1 MANNSIFARNAHR
14 ANLQRNAFDLSFTSK
29 FTASVGMLLPCFCKE
44 VNPNEHF
51 RINPTMF
58 LRTVPL
64 NSAAYVRLKQYCEF
78 YFVPTRLL
86 WRSFPQFIAGTSN
99 QYSQQVF
106 DGSKFSNVPFVNF
119 GDLLNFLGNTNNLP
133 DSCGYNFKNGAVRLL
148 DLLGY
153 GINVTNVDGLILQ
166 NKTKPFKFNVSPLRF
181 FAYQKI
187 YSDYYRNAQYESVNV
202 NAFNIDAVNPA
213 SSTLPNVGSLVT
225 PMLYLRYRDWKKDYF
240 NAVSPQ
246 FQGNDFMSAAFSP
259 VVFPSPSGSNVSSQ
273 KPEVFNYGGNYLG
286 GISTSLS
293 GSSTTG
299 LRLTVSNLRS
309 AYALDKLYRLM
320 SSAKDGSYGEQ
331 MKVRFGVD
339 APDDDWKS
347 KFIGAIDAPITIA
360 DVTTTSDTYDESS
373 NSGAIPGTLYGNGW
387 SNSQGVIDFT
397 AKEHGIIMGIFSIL
411 PECDYQSDQID
422 AFNTKLKRED
432 FFVPEFADLGKQPT
446 PIYQFKF
453 TKDTDMSKILGW
465 NLRYSEY
472 KTSLDMVHGV
482 FNSDDKFQNQSYN
495 AWVAPRNQSLSQYSN
510 GATVSFFKAL
520 PSVLN
525 QIMVQEYD
533 GTEQTDQFLVNANF
547 GVQAIRPMSIYGEPS
562 LN

>member
-51 RINPTMF
+51 RINPEMF

-99 QYSQQVF
+99 QFSAAIS
-106 DGSKFSNVPFVNF
+106 DGSKFSSVPTWDFNTMLK
-119 GDLLNFLGNTNNLP
+119 LLTTSGNDT
-133 DSCGYNFKNGAVRLL
+133 CGYPFKYGAVRLL

-153 GINVTNVDGLILQ
+153 GVNVSNVDTLIAA
-166 NKTKPFKFNVSPLRF
+166 NNTKPFNFKVSPFRML
-181 FAYQKI
+181 AYQKI
-187 YSDYYRNAQYESVNV
+187 YSDYYRNPLYESVDVENFNV
-202 NAFNIDAVNPA
+202 DNSNPSTSVA
-213 SSTLPNVGSLVT
+213 SQTAS
-225 PMLYLRYRDWKKDYF
+225 MMYLRYRDWKKDYF
-240 NAVSPQ
+240 NAVSPA
-246 FQGNDFMSAAFSP
+246 FQSSDFMSASFSP
-259 VVFPSPSGSNVSSQ
+259 VSFGVSASSGEPYTNTDISS
-273 KPEVFNYGGNYLG
+273 KLG
-286 GISTSLS
+286 GIYIKSADNF
-293 GSSTTG
+293 
-299 LRLTVSNLRS
+299 TVANLRS

-320 SSAKDGSYGEQ
+320 LSAKDGSYSEQ

-347 KFIGAIDAPITIA
+347 KFIGAIDAPVTIG

-373 NSGAIPGTLYGNGW
+373 QSGAIPGTLYGNGW
-387 SNSQGVIDFT
+387 SQSKGNIDFT

-411 PECDYQSDQID
+411 PECDYQSDQLD

-453 TKDTDMSKILGW
+453 TKDTDMSKVLGW

-495 AWVAPRNQSLSQYSN
+495 AWVAPRNQTLAQYSN

-525 QIMVQEYD
+525 QIMVQQYD
-533 GTEQTDQFLVNANF
+533 GTEQTDQFLVNAGFN
-547 GVQAIRPMSIYGEPS
+547 VQAIRPMSIYGEPS

>member
-51 RINPTMF
+51 RINPEMF

-86 WRSFPQFIAGTSN
+86 WRSFPQFISGTSN
-99 QYSQQVF
+99 QFSQAIF
-106 DGSKFSNVPFVNF
+106 DGSHFPSVPSVNF
-119 GDLLNFLGNTNNLP
+119 GDLLTFISGTSNLP
-133 DSCGYNFKNGAVRLL
+133 DSAGYNFKNGAVRLL

-153 GINVTNVDGLILQ
+153 GVNVANVDSLIAA
-166 NKTKPFKFNVSPLRF
+166 NKSKKFTFNVNPFRF

-187 YSDYYRNAQYESVNV
+187 YSDYYRNAQYESINL
-202 NAFNIDAVNPA
+202 NAWNIDNINPA
-213 SSTLPNVGSLVT
+213 SSVTPMVSQLVT

-240 NAVSPQ
+240 NAVSPS
-246 FQGNDFMSAAFSP
+246 FQGNEFMESP
-259 VVFPSPSGSNVSSQ
+259 FTPIVFPSAGQDVNGNPTSWSAKNDNFQGGLSINQPSG
-273 KPEVFNYGGNYLG
+273 
-286 GISTSLS
+286 
-293 GSSTTG
+293 GSSAG
-299 LRLTVSNLRS
+299 ITVANLRS

-320 SSAKDGSYGEQ
+320 VSAKDGSYSEQ
-331 MKVRFGVD
+331 MKVRFGVES
-339 APDDDWKS
+339 PDDDWKS
-347 KFIGAIDAPITIA
+347 KFIGAIDAPVTIG
-360 DVTTTSDTYDESS
+360 DVTTTSDTYNETDQ
-373 NSGAIPGTLYGNGW
+373 SGAIPGTLYGNGW
-387 SNSQGVIDFT
+387 SQSKGTIDFT
-397 AKEHGIIMGIFSIL
+397 SKEHGIIMGIFSIL

-453 TKDTDMSKILGW
+453 NKDTDMAKVLGW

-495 AWVAPRNQSLSQYSN
+495 AWVAPRNQTLSQYSN

-525 QIMVQEYD
+525 QIMVQQYD
-533 GTEQTDQFLVNANF
+533 GTEQTDQFLVNAGFN
-547 GVQAIRPMSIYGEPS
+547 VQAIRPMSIYGEPS

>member
-51 RINPTMF
+51 RINPEMF

-99 QYSQQVF
+99 QFSTAIS
-106 DGSKFSNVPFVNF
+106 DGSKFSSVPTWDFNT
-119 GDLLNFLGNTNNLP
+119 LLRLLSTSGNDT
-133 DSCGYNFKNGAVRLL
+133 CGYPFKYGAVRLL

-153 GINVTNVDGLILQ
+153 GVNVSNVDSLIAA
-166 NKTKPFKFNVSPLRF
+166 NNAKPFAFKVSPFRML
-181 FAYQKI
+181 AYQKI
-187 YSDYYRNAQYESVNV
+187 YSDFYRNSLYESIDVEHFNV
-202 NAFNIDAVNPA
+202 DNT
-213 SSTLPNVGSLVT
+213 SSSSSIANQTAT
-225 PMLYLRYRDWKKDYF
+225 MMYLRYRDWKKDYF
-240 NAVSPQ
+240 NAVSPS
-246 FQGNDFMSAAFSP
+246 FQGNEFMSSSFIP
-259 VVFPSPSGSNVSSQ
+259 IIFPSAGQDVNANPTSWSGVNDNFQGGLSINQPSG
-273 KPEVFNYGGNYLG
+273 
-286 GISTSLS
+286 
-293 GSSTTG
+293 GSSAG
-299 LRLTVSNLRS
+299 ITVANLRS

-320 SSAKDGSYGEQ
+320 VSAKDGSYSEQ

-347 KFIGAIDAPITIA
+347 KFIGAIDAPVTIG
-360 DVTTTSDTYDESS
+360 DVTTTSDTYNEAD

-387 SNSQGVIDFT
+387 SQSQGTIDFT
-397 AKEHGIIMGIFSIL
+397 SKEHGIIMGIFSIL

-453 TKDTDMSKILGW
+453 NKDTDMSKVLGW

-495 AWVAPRNQSLSQYSN
+495 AWVAPRNQTLSQYSN

-525 QIMVQEYD
+525 QVMVQQYD
-533 GTEQTDQFLVNANF
+533 GTEQTDQFLVNAAFN
-547 GVQAIRPMSIYGEPS
+547 VQAIRPMSIYGEPS

>member
-51 RINPTMF
+51 RINPEMF

-86 WRSFPQFIAGTSN
+86 WRSFPQFISGTSN
-99 QYSQQVF
+99 QFSQGIF
-106 DGSKFSNVPFVNF
+106 DGSKFNSVPSVNF
-119 GDLLNFLGNTNNLP
+119 GDLLTFISATSNLP
-133 DSCGYNFKNGAVRLL
+133 DSAGYNFKNGAVRLL

-153 GINVTNVDGLILQ
+153 GVNVANVDSLIAA
-166 NKTKPFKFNVSPLRF
+166 NKSKKFTFNVNPFRF

-187 YSDYYRNAQYESVNV
+187 YSDYYRNAQYESINL
-202 NAFNIDAVNPA
+202 NAWNIDNINP
-213 SSTLPNVGSLVT
+213 SMSDTPLVSPLVA

-240 NAVSPQ
+240 NAVSPS
-246 FQGNDFMSAAFSP
+246 FQGNEFMQAAFTP
-259 VVFPSPSGSNVSSQ
+259 LVFPAAGQNVNANPTSWSNKNDNFQGGLSINQPSG
-273 KPEVFNYGGNYLG
+273 
-286 GISTSLS
+286 
-293 GSSTTG
+293 GSSAG
-299 LRLTVSNLRS
+299 ITVANLRS

-320 SSAKDGSYGEQ
+320 VSAKDGSYSEQ
-331 MKVRFGVD
+331 MKVRFGVES
-339 APDDDWKS
+339 PDDDWKS
-347 KFIGAIDAPITIA
+347 KFIGAIDAPVTIG
-360 DVTTTSDTYDESS
+360 DVTTTSDTYNEST

-387 SNSQGVIDFT
+387 SQSKGTIDFT
-397 AKEHGIIMGIFSIL
+397 SKEHGIIMGIFSIL
-411 PECDYQSDQID
+411 PECDYQSDQLNP
-422 AFNTKLKRED
+422 FNTKLKRED
-432 FFVPEFADLGKQPT
+432 FFVPEFADLGKQPI

-453 TKDTDMSKILGW
+453 NKDTDMAKVLGW

-495 AWVAPRNQSLSQYSN
+495 AWVAPRNQTLSQYSN

-525 QIMVQEYD
+525 QIMVQQYD
-533 GTEQTDQFLVNANF
+533 GTEQTDQFLVNAGFN
-547 GVQAIRPMSIYGEPS
+547 VQAIRPMSIYGEPS

>member
-51 RINPTMF
+51 RINPEMF
-58 LRTVPL
+58 LRTVPM

-99 QYSQQVF
+99 QFSQAIF
-106 DGSKFSNVPFVNF
+106 DGSKFPSVPSVNF
-119 GDLLNFLGNTNNLP
+119 GDLMTFISGTTSLP
-133 DSCGYNFKNGAVRLL
+133 DSAGYNFKNGAVRLL

-153 GINVTNVDGLILQ
+153 GVNVSNVDSLVSA
-166 NKTKPFKFNVSPLRF
+166 NKAKKFAFDVSPFRF

-187 YSDYYRNAQYESVNV
+187 YSDYYRNPQYESINL
-202 NAFNIDAVNPA
+202 NAWNIDNINPA
-213 SSTLPNVGSLVT
+213 SSTVPKVSPLSAS
-225 PMLYLRYRDWKKDYF
+225 MLYLRYRDWKKDYF
-240 NAVSPQ
+240 NAVSPS
-246 FQGNDFMSAAFSP
+246 FQGSDFMSSTFSP
-259 VVFPSPSGSNVSSQ
+259 VTFPSPAGSTVVTSTPDSYRYND
-273 KPEVFNYGGNYLG
+273 NYLAG
-286 GISTSLS
+286 LTTILNSSTS
-293 GSSTTG
+293 GT
-299 LRLTVSNLRS
+299 RLTVANIRS

-320 SSAKDGSYGEQ
+320 VSAKDGSYSEQ

-347 KFIGAIDAPITIA
+347 KFIGAIDAPVTIG
-360 DVTTTSDTYDESS
+360 DVTTTSDTYNEAD

-387 SNSQGVIDFT
+387 SQSKGVIDFT
-397 AKEHGIIMGIFSIL
+397 ANEHGIIMGIFSIL

-422 AFNTKLKRED
+422 AFNTKLRRED

-453 TKDTDMSKILGW
+453 TGTTDMSKVLGW

-495 AWVAPRNQSLSQYSN
+495 AWVAPRNQSLAQYTN

-525 QIMVQEYD
+525 QVMVQQYD
-533 GTEQTDQFLVNANF
+533 GTEQTDQFLVNASFN
-547 GVQAIRPMSIYGEPS
+547 VQAIRPMSIYGEPS

>member
-51 RINPTMF
+51 RINPEMF

-86 WRSFPQFIAGTSN
+86 WRSFPQFISGTSN
-99 QYSQQVF
+99 QFSQGIF
-106 DGSKFSNVPFVNF
+106 DGSKFGSVPSVNF
-119 GDLLNFLGNTNNLP
+119 GDLLTFLSGTSQLP
-133 DSCGYNFKNGAVRLL
+133 DSAGYNFKNGAVRLL

-153 GINVTNVDGLILQ
+153 GINVSNVDSLIAA
-166 NKTKPFKFNVSPLRF
+166 NKTKKFNFSVNPFRF

-187 YSDYYRNAQYESVNV
+187 YSDYYRNAQYEGINL
-202 NAFNIDAVNPA
+202 NAWNIDNINPA
-213 SSTLPNVGSLVT
+213 SGSTPLVSPLVA

-240 NAVSPQ
+240 NAVSPS
-246 FQGNDFMSAAFSP
+246 FQGNEFMQAAFSP
-259 VVFPSPSGSNVSSQ
+259 IVFPSAGQDVNGNPTSWTGKNDNFQGGLSINQPSG
-273 KPEVFNYGGNYLG
+273 
-286 GISTSLS
+286 
-293 GSSTTG
+293 GSSAG
-299 LRLTVSNLRS
+299 ITVANLRS

-320 SSAKDGSYGEQ
+320 VSAKDGSYSEQ

-347 KFIGAIDAPITIA
+347 KFIGAIDAPVTIG
-360 DVTTTSDTYDESS
+360 DVTTTSDTYDETS

-387 SNSQGVIDFT
+387 SQSKGSIDFT
-397 AKEHGIIMGIFSIL
+397 SKEHGIIMGIFSIL
-411 PECDYQSDQID
+411 PECDYQSDQLNP
-422 AFNTKLKRED
+422 FNTKLKRED

-453 TKDTDMSKILGW
+453 NKDTDMSKVLGW

-495 AWVAPRNQSLSQYSN
+495 AWVAPRNQTLSQYSN

-525 QIMVQEYD
+525 QIMVQQYD
-533 GTEQTDQFLVNANF
+533 GTEQTDQFLVNAGFN
-547 GVQAIRPMSIYGEPS
+547 VQAIRPMSIYGEPS

>member
-51 RINPTMF
+51 RINPEMF

-78 YFVPTRLL
+78 YFVPFRLL

-99 QYSQQVF
+99 QFSTAIS
-106 DGSKFSNVPFVNF
+106 DGSKFSSVPTWDFNT
-119 GDLLNFLGNTNNLP
+119 LLKLLTFSGN
-133 DSCGYNFKNGAVRLL
+133 DACGYPFKYGAVRLL

-153 GINVTNVDGLILQ
+153 GVNVSNVDSLIAA
-166 NKTKPFKFNVSPLRF
+166 NTAKPFAFKVSPFRML
-181 FAYQKI
+181 AYQKI
-187 YSDYYRNAQYESVNV
+187 YSDFYRNPLYESIDVENFNV
-202 NAFNIDAVNPA
+202 DNT
-213 SSTLPNVGSLVT
+213 SSSSSIANQTAR
-225 PMLYLRYRDWKKDYF
+225 MMYLRYRDWKKDYF

-246 FQGNDFMSAAFSP
+246 FQGNDFMSASFTP
-259 VVFPSPSGSNVSSQ
+259 ILFPAAGQDVNANPTSWTNKNDNFQGGLSINQPSGSSSA
-273 KPEVFNYGGNYLG
+273 
-286 GISTSLS
+286 GI
-293 GSSTTG
+293 
-299 LRLTVSNLRS
+299 TVANLRS

-320 SSAKDGSYGEQ
+320 VSAKDGSYSEQ
-331 MKVRFGVD
+331 MKTRFGVD

-347 KFIGAIDAPITIA
+347 KFIGAIDAPVTIG
-360 DVTTTSDTYDESS
+360 DVTTTSDTYDETS

-387 SNSQGVIDFT
+387 SQSKGSIDFT
-397 AKEHGIIMGIFSIL
+397 SKEHGIIMGIFSIL
-411 PECDYQSDQID
+411 PECDYQSDQIN

-453 TKDTDMSKILGW
+453 NKDTDMSKVLGW
-465 NLRYSEY
+465 NMRYSEY

-495 AWVAPRNQSLSQYSN
+495 AWVAPRNQTLAQYSN

-525 QIMVQEYD
+525 QVMVQQYD
-533 GTEQTDQFLVNANF
+533 GTEQTDQFLVNAGFN
-547 GVQAIRPMSIYGEPS
+547 VQAIRPMSIYGEPS

>member
-51 RINPTMF
+51 RISPEMF

-99 QYSQQVF
+99 QFSAAIS
-106 DGSKFSNVPFVNF
+106 DGSKFSSVPTWDFNT
-119 GDLLNFLGNTNNLP
+119 LLKLLTTSGNDT
-133 DSCGYNFKNGAVRLL
+133 CGYPFKYGAVRLL

-153 GINVTNVDGLILQ
+153 GVNVSNVDSLIAA
-166 NKTKPFKFNVSPLRF
+166 NNTNAFTFKVSPFRML
-181 FAYQKI
+181 AYQKI
-187 YSDYYRNAQYESVNV
+187 YSDYYRNSLYESVDVENFNV
-202 NAFNIDAVNPA
+202 DNSNPSTSVA
-213 SSTLPNVGSLVT
+213 SQIAS
-225 PMLYLRYRDWKKDYF
+225 MMYLRYRDWKKDYF

-246 FQGNDFMSAAFSP
+246 FQGNDFMSSDSKFHP
-259 VVFPSPSGSNVSSQ
+259 VTFPVLSSSDLKPDTIENGGLQGVMYSPSISGVSN
-273 KPEVFNYGGNYLG
+273 FT
-286 GISTSLS
+286 I
-293 GSSTTG
+293 
-299 LRLTVSNLRS
+299 SNLRS

-320 SSAKDGSYGEQ
+320 SSAKDGSYSEQ
-331 MKVRFGVD
+331 MKVRFGVES
-339 APDDDWKS
+339 PDDDWKS
-347 KFIGAIDAPITIA
+347 KFIGAIDAPVTIG

-387 SNSQGVIDFT
+387 SQSKGNIDFT

-411 PECDYQSDQID
+411 PECDYQSDQLD

-453 TKDTDMSKILGW
+453 TKDTDMSKVLGW

-495 AWVAPRNQSLSQYSN
+495 AWVAPRNQSLAQYSN

-525 QIMVQEYD
+525 QVMVQQYD
-533 GTEQTDQFLVNANF
+533 GTEQTDQFLVNASFN
-547 GVQAIRPMSIYGEPS
+547 VQAIRPMSIYGEPS

>member
-51 RINPTMF
+51 RINPEMF

-86 WRSFPQFIAGTSN
+86 WRSFPQFISGTSN
-99 QYSQQVF
+99 EFSQGIF
-106 DGSKFSNVPFVNF
+106 DGSRFPSVPSVNF
-119 GDLLNFLGNTNNLP
+119 GDLLTFISGTSNLP
-133 DSCGYNFKNGAVRLL
+133 DSAGYNFKNGAVRLL

-153 GINVTNVDGLILQ
+153 GINVANVDSLIAA
-166 NKTKPFKFNVSPLRF
+166 NKSKKFSFNVNPFRF

-187 YSDYYRNAQYESVNV
+187 YSDYYRNAQYESINL
-202 NAFNIDAVNPA
+202 NAWNIDNINPA
-213 SSTLPNVGSLVT
+213 SSVTPMVSPLVT

-240 NAVSPQ
+240 NAVSPS
-246 FQGNDFMSAAFSP
+246 FQGNEFMQAAFSP
-259 VVFPSPSGSNVSSQ
+259 IVFPSAGQDVNGNPTSWTVKNDNFQGGLSINQPSG
-273 KPEVFNYGGNYLG
+273 
-286 GISTSLS
+286 
-293 GSSTTG
+293 GSSAG
-299 LRLTVSNLRS
+299 ITVANLRS

-320 SSAKDGSYGEQ
+320 VSAKDGSYSEQ
-331 MKVRFGVD
+331 MKARFGVD

-347 KFIGAIDAPITIA
+347 KFIGAIDAPVTIG

-387 SNSQGVIDFT
+387 SQSKGTIDFT
-397 AKEHGIIMGIFSIL
+397 SKEHGIIMGIFSIL
-411 PECDYQSDQID
+411 PECDYQSDQLNP
-422 AFNTKLKRED
+422 FNTKLKRED

-453 TKDTDMSKILGW
+453 NKDTDMSKVLGW

-495 AWVAPRNQSLSQYSN
+495 AWVAPRNQTLSQYSN

-525 QIMVQEYD
+525 QIMVQQYD
-533 GTEQTDQFLVNANF
+533 GTEQTDQFLVNAGFN
-547 GVQAIRPMSIYGEPS
+547 VQAIRPMSIYGEPS

>member
-51 RINPTMF
+51 RINPEMF

-86 WRSFPQFIAGTSN
+86 WRPFPQFISGTSN
-99 QYSQQVF
+99 QFSQRIY
-106 DGSKFSNVPFVNF
+106 DGSKFSSVPTVSF
-119 GDLLNFLGNTNNLP
+119 GKLLSFINSATDL
-133 DSCGYNFKNGAVRLL
+133 DVCGYDYKSGAVRLL

-153 GINVTNVDGLILQ
+153 GVNVANVDSLISQ
-166 NKTKPFKFNVSPLRF
+166 NTTKPFSFNVSPFRF
-181 FAYQKI
+181 LAYQKI

-202 NAFNIDAVNPA
+202 SAFNIDSVIFPSSGGVA
-213 SSTLPNVGSLVT
+213 SSPLHSS
-225 PMLYLRYRDWKKDYF
+225 MLSLRYRDWKKDYF
-240 NAVSPQ
+240 NAVSPE
-246 FQGNDFMSAAFSP
+246 FQGSDFMSSQFSP
-259 VVFPSPSGSNVSSQ
+259 VLFPFGDTDKYHEVKPTSTNYGSNYMGLLNQ
-273 KPEVFNYGGNYLG
+273 E
-286 GISTSLS
+286 ISANGQFTLS
-293 GSSTTG
+293 TA
-299 LRLTVSNLRS
+299 NIRS
-309 AYALDKLYRLM
+309 AFALDKLYRLM
-320 SSAKDGSYGEQ
+320 ASAKDGSYGEQ

-347 KFIGAIDAPITIA
+347 KFIGAIDAPITIG
-360 DVTTTSDTYDESS
+360 DVTTTSDTYDASTEQ
-373 NSGAIPGTLYGNGW
+373 GAIPGTLYGNGW
-387 SNSQGVIDFT
+387 SQSKGTIDFT

-453 TKDTDMSKILGW
+453 TKDTDMAKVLGW

-525 QIMVQEYD
+525 QVMVQQYD
-533 GTEQTDQFLVNANF
+533 GTEQTDQFLVNAAFN
-547 GVQAIRPMSIYGEPS
+547 VQAIRPMSIYGEPS

>member
-51 RINPTMF
+51 RINPEMF

-99 QYSQQVF
+99 QFSTAIS
-106 DGSKFSNVPFVNF
+106 DGSKFNSVPTWDFNT
-119 GDLLNFLGNTNNLP
+119 LLKLLSTSGT
-133 DSCGYNFKNGAVRLL
+133 DTCGYPFKFGAVRLL

-153 GINVTNVDGLILQ
+153 GVNVSNVDSLIAA
-166 NKTKPFKFNVSPLRF
+166 NTAKPFAFKVSPFRML
-181 FAYQKI
+181 AYQKI
-187 YSDYYRNAQYESVNV
+187 YSDFYRNPLYESIDVENFNV
-202 NAFNIDAVNPA
+202 DNT
-213 SSTLPNVGSLVT
+213 SSSSSIANQTAR
-225 PMLYLRYRDWKKDYF
+225 MMYLRYRDWKKDYF
-240 NAVSPQ
+240 NAVSPS
-246 FQGNDFMSAAFSP
+246 FQGNDFMQAAFTP
-259 VVFPSPSGSNVSSQ
+259 IVFPSAGQDVNANPTSWSNKNDNFQGGLSINQPSG
-273 KPEVFNYGGNYLG
+273 
-286 GISTSLS
+286 
-293 GSSTTG
+293 GSSAG
-299 LRLTVSNLRS
+299 ITVANLRS

-320 SSAKDGSYGEQ
+320 VSAKDGSYSEQ
-331 MKVRFGVD
+331 MKTRFGVD

-347 KFIGAIDAPITIA
+347 KFIGAIDAPVTIG
-360 DVTTTSDTYDESS
+360 DVTTTSDTYNESDQ
-373 NSGAIPGTLYGNGW
+373 SGAIPGTLYGNGW
-387 SNSQGVIDFT
+387 SQSRGTIDFT
-397 AKEHGIIMGIFSIL
+397 SKEHGIIMGIFSIL

-432 FFVPEFADLGKQPT
+432 YFVPEFADLGKQPT

-453 TKDTDMSKILGW
+453 NKDTDMSKVLGW

-495 AWVAPRNQSLSQYSN
+495 AWVAPRNQILSQYSE

-525 QIMVQEYD
+525 QIMVQQYD
-533 GTEQTDQFLVNANF
+533 GTEQTDQFLVNAGFN
-547 GVQAIRPMSIYGEPS
+547 VQAIRPMSIYGEPS

>member
-51 RINPTMF
+51 RINPEMF

-86 WRSFPQFIAGTSN
+86 WRSFPQFISGTSN
-99 QYSQQVF
+99 DYSQGIY
-106 DGSKFSNVPFVNF
+106 DGSKFGSVPSVNF
-119 GDLLNFLGNTNNLP
+119 GDLLTFISATSNLP
-133 DSCGYNFKNGAVRLL
+133 DSAGYNFKNGAVRLL

-153 GINVTNVDGLILQ
+153 GVNVANVDSLIAA
-166 NKTKPFKFNVSPLRF
+166 NKAKKFTFSVNPFRF

-187 YSDYYRNAQYESVNV
+187 YSDYYRNAQYESINL
-202 NAFNIDAVNPA
+202 NAWNIDNISPFT
-213 SSTLPNVGSLVT
+213 STTPLVSPLVT

-240 NAVSPQ
+240 NAVSPS
-246 FQGNDFMSAAFSP
+246 FQGNEFMQSTFTP
-259 VVFPSPSGSNVSSQ
+259 IVFPSAGQDVNGNPTSWTGKNDNFQGGLSINQPSG
-273 KPEVFNYGGNYLG
+273 
-286 GISTSLS
+286 
-293 GSSTTG
+293 GSSAG
-299 LRLTVSNLRS
+299 ITVANLRS

-320 SSAKDGSYGEQ
+320 VSAKDGSYSEQ
-331 MKVRFGVD
+331 MKVRFGVES
-339 APDDDWKS
+339 PDDDWKS
-347 KFIGAIDAPITIA
+347 KFIGAIDAPVTIG
-360 DVTTTSDTYDESS
+360 DVTTTSDTYNEST

-387 SNSQGVIDFT
+387 SQSQGTIDFT
-397 AKEHGIIMGIFSIL
+397 SKEHGIIMGIFSIL
-411 PECDYQSDQID
+411 PECDYQSDQLNP
-422 AFNTKLKRED
+422 FNTKLKRED

-453 TKDTDMSKILGW
+453 NKDTDMSKVLGW

-495 AWVAPRNQSLSQYSN
+495 AWVAPRNQTLSQYSN

-525 QIMVQEYD
+525 QIMVQQYD
-533 GTEQTDQFLVNANF
+533 GTEQTDQFLVNAGFN
-547 GVQAIRPMSIYGEPS
+547 VQAIRPMSIYGEPS

>member
-51 RINPTMF
+51 RINPEMF
-58 LRTVPL
+58 LRTVPM

-99 QYSQQVF
+99 AFSQGIF
-106 DGSKFSNVPFVNF
+106 DGSKFPSVPSVNF
-119 GDLLNFLGNTNNLP
+119 GDLMTFISGTALLP
-133 DSCGYNFKNGAVRLL
+133 DSAGYNFKNGAVRLL

-153 GINVTNVDGLILQ
+153 GVNVSNVDSLVAA
-166 NKTKPFKFNVSPLRF
+166 NKAKKFAFDVSPFRF

-187 YSDYYRNAQYESVNV
+187 YSDYYRNPQYESINL
-202 NAFNIDAVNPA
+202 NAWNIDNINPA
-213 SSTLPNVGSLVT
+213 SSVVPKVSPLVAS
-225 PMLYLRYRDWKKDYF
+225 MLYLRYRDWKKDYF
-240 NAVSPQ
+240 NAVSPE
-246 FQGNDFMSAAFSP
+246 FQGSDFMSSNSQFKP
-259 VVFPSPSGSNVSSQ
+259 VVFPQLNGNDLLPDTIKTSGLQGVM
-273 KPEVFNYGGNYLG
+273 Y
-286 GISTSLS
+286 S
-293 GSSTTG
+293 GSSSGVNNFTIA
-299 LRLTVSNLRS
+299 NLRS
-309 AYALDKLYRLM
+309 AYALDKIYRLM
-320 SSAKDGSYGEQ
+320 SSAKDGSYSEQ

-347 KFIGAIDAPITIA
+347 KFIGAIDAPVTIG

-373 NSGAIPGTLYGNGW
+373 NQGAIPGTLYGNGW
-387 SNSQGVIDFT
+387 SQSKGTIDFT

-453 TKDTDMSKILGW
+453 TGTTDMSKVLGW

-495 AWVAPRNQSLSQYSN
+495 AWVAPRNQSLSQYTN

-525 QIMVQEYD
+525 QVMVQQYD
-533 GTEQTDQFLVNANF
+533 GTEQTDQFLVNATFN
-547 GVQAIRPMSIYGEPS
+547 VQAIRPMSIYGEPS

>member
-51 RINPTMF
+51 RINPEMF

-99 QYSQQVF
+99 QFSTAIS
-106 DGSKFSNVPFVNF
+106 DGSKFSSVPTWDFNS
-119 GDLLNFLGNTNNLP
+119 LLRLLSTDGN
-133 DSCGYNFKNGAVRLL
+133 DACGYPFKYGAVRLL

-153 GINVTNVDGLILQ
+153 GVNVSNVDSLIAA
-166 NKTKPFKFNVSPLRF
+166 NTVKPFSFKVSPFRML
-181 FAYQKI
+181 AYQKI
-187 YSDYYRNAQYESVNV
+187 YSDFYRNTLYESIDVENFNV
-202 NAFNIDAVNPA
+202 DNTSSSSSIA
-213 SSTLPNVGSLVT
+213 SQTAS
-225 PMLYLRYRDWKKDYF
+225 MMFLRYRDWKKDYF
-240 NAVSPQ
+240 NAVTPR
-246 FQGNDFMSAAFSP
+246 FQGNDYMTSSSKFSP
-259 VVFPSPSGSNVSSQ
+259 IVFPQLNSNDFLPDTIETSGLQGVMYSSSS
-273 KPEVFNYGGNYLG
+273 
-286 GISTSLS
+286 STS
-293 GSSTTG
+293 
-299 LRLTVSNLRS
+299 VSHNFTIANLRS

-320 SSAKDGSYGEQ
+320 SSAKDGSYSEQ

-339 APDDDWKS
+339 SPDDEWKS
-347 KFIGAIDAPITIA
+347 KFIGAIDAPVTIG
-360 DVTTTSDTYDESS
+360 DVTTTSDTYNEAD

-387 SNSQGVIDFT
+387 SQSKGTIDFT
-397 AKEHGIIMGIFSIL
+397 SKEHGIIMGIFSIL

-453 TKDTDMSKILGW
+453 NKDTDMSKVLGW

-495 AWVAPRNQSLSQYSN
+495 AWVAPRNQTLAQYSN

-525 QIMVQEYD
+525 QVMVQQYD
-533 GTEQTDQFLVNANF
+533 GTEQTDQFLVNAAFN
-547 GVQAIRPMSIYGEPS
+547 VQAIRPMSIYGEPS

>member
-51 RINPTMF
+51 RINPEMF

-86 WRSFPQFIAGTSN
+86 WRSFPQFISGTSN
-99 QYSQQVF
+99 DYSQGIF
-106 DGSKFSNVPFVNF
+106 DGSKFNSVPSVNF
-119 GDLLNFLGNTNNLP
+119 GDLLTFISGTSNLP
-133 DSCGYNFKNGAVRLL
+133 DSAGYNFKNGAVRLL

-153 GINVTNVDGLILQ
+153 GVNVANVDSLIAA
-166 NKTKPFKFNVSPLRF
+166 NKVKKFTFNVNPFRF

-187 YSDYYRNAQYESVNV
+187 YSDYYRNTQYESINL
-202 NAFNIDAVNPA
+202 NAWNIDNISPFTGDTPLVSP
-213 SSTLPNVGSLVT
+213 LVT

-240 NAVSPQ
+240 NAVSPS
-246 FQGNDFMSAAFSP
+246 FQGNDFMKSNFEP
-259 VVFPSPSGSNVSSQ
+259 ITFPSPVGSTVVSTT
-273 KPEVFNYGGNYLG
+273 PESFHYNNDFLG
-286 GISTSLS
+286 GLTTVFD
-293 GSSTTG
+293 GSTTG
-299 LRLTVSNLRS
+299 TRLTVANIRS

-320 SSAKDGSYGEQ
+320 SSAKDGSYSEQ

-347 KFIGAIDAPITIA
+347 KFIGAIDAPVTIG
-360 DVTTTSDTYDESS
+360 DVTTTSDTYNESD

-387 SNSQGVIDFT
+387 SQSKGSIDFT
-397 AKEHGIIMGIFSIL
+397 SKEHGIIMGIFSIL
-411 PECDYQSDQID
+411 PECDYQSDQLNP
-422 AFNTKLKRED
+422 FNTKLKRED

-453 TKDTDMSKILGW
+453 NKDTDMSKVLGW

-495 AWVAPRNQSLSQYSN
+495 AWVAPRNQTLSQYSN

-525 QIMVQEYD
+525 QIMVQQYD
-533 GTEQTDQFLVNANF
+533 GTEQTDQFLVNAGFN
-547 GVQAIRPMSIYGEPS
+547 VQAIRPMSIYGEPS

>member
-51 RINPTMF
+51 RINPEMF

-78 YFVPTRLL
+78 YFVPIRLL

-99 QYSQQVF
+99 QFSTAIS
-106 DGSKFSNVPFVNF
+106 DGSKFNSVPTWDFNT
-119 GDLLNFLGNTNNLP
+119 LLKLLSTSGT
-133 DSCGYNFKNGAVRLL
+133 DTCGYQFKYGAVRLL

-153 GINVTNVDGLILQ
+153 GVNVSNVDSLIAA
-166 NKTKPFKFNVSPLRF
+166 NTAKPFAFKVSPFRML
-181 FAYQKI
+181 AYQKI
-187 YSDYYRNAQYESVNV
+187 YSDFYRNPLYESIDVENFNV
-202 NAFNIDAVNPA
+202 DNT
-213 SSTLPNVGSLVT
+213 SSSSSIANQTAR
-225 PMLYLRYRDWKKDYF
+225 MMYLRYRDWKKDYF
-240 NAVSPQ
+240 NAVSPS
-246 FQGNDFMSAAFSP
+246 FQGNDFLQAAFSP
-259 VVFPSPSGSNVSSQ
+259 IVFPSAGQDVNANPTSWSNKNDNFQGGLSINQPSG
-273 KPEVFNYGGNYLG
+273 
-286 GISTSLS
+286 
-293 GSSTTG
+293 GSSAG
-299 LRLTVSNLRS
+299 ITVANLRS

-320 SSAKDGSYGEQ
+320 VSAKDGSYSEQ
-331 MKVRFGVD
+331 MKTRFGVD

-347 KFIGAIDAPITIA
+347 KFIGAIDAPVTIG
-360 DVTTTSDTYDESS
+360 DVTTTSDTYNESDQ
-373 NSGAIPGTLYGNGW
+373 SGAIPGTLYGNGW
-387 SNSQGVIDFT
+387 SQSKGTIDFT
-397 AKEHGIIMGIFSIL
+397 SKEHGIIMGIFSIL

-453 TKDTDMSKILGW
+453 SKDTDMSKVLGW

-495 AWVAPRNQSLSQYSN
+495 AWVAPRNQTLSQYSE

-525 QIMVQEYD
+525 QIMVQQYD
-533 GTEQTDQFLVNANF
+533 GTEQTDQFLVNAGFN
-547 GVQAIRPMSIYGEPS
+547 VQAIRPMSIYGEPS

>member
-51 RINPTMF
+51 RINPEVF

-99 QYSQQVF
+99 QFSTAIS
-106 DGSKFSNVPFVNF
+106 DGSKFSSVPTWDFNT
-119 GDLLNFLGNTNNLP
+119 LLKLLTASGN
-133 DSCGYNFKNGAVRLL
+133 DACGYPFKYGAVRLL

-153 GINVTNVDGLILQ
+153 GVNVSNVDSLIAA
-166 NKTKPFKFNVSPLRF
+166 NTAKPFAFKVSPFRML
-181 FAYQKI
+181 AYQKI
-187 YSDYYRNAQYESVNV
+187 YSDFYRNPLYESIDVENFNV
-202 NAFNIDAVNPA
+202 DNTSSSSSIANQTA
-213 SSTLPNVGSLVT
+213 S
-225 PMLYLRYRDWKKDYF
+225 MMYLRYRDWKKDYF

-246 FQGNDFMSAAFSP
+246 FQGNDFMSASFVP
-259 VVFPSPSGSNVSSQ
+259 IVFPSAGQDVNGNPTSWTVKNGNFQGGLSINQPSGSSSA
-273 KPEVFNYGGNYLG
+273 
-286 GISTSLS
+286 GI
-293 GSSTTG
+293 
-299 LRLTVSNLRS
+299 TVANLRS

-320 SSAKDGSYGEQ
+320 VSAKDGSYSEQ

-347 KFIGAIDAPITIA
+347 KFIGAIDAPVTIG

-373 NSGAIPGTLYGNGW
+373 QIGAIPGTLYGNGW
-387 SNSQGVIDFT
+387 SQSQGTIDFT

-453 TKDTDMSKILGW
+453 TKDTDMSMVLGW

-495 AWVAPRNQSLSQYSN
+495 AWVAPRNQILAQYSK

-525 QIMVQEYD
+525 QVMVQQYD
-533 GTEQTDQFLVNANF
+533 GTEQTDQFLVNAGFN
-547 GVQAIRPMSIYGEPS
+547 VQAIRPMSIYGEPS

>member
-106 DGSKFSNVPFVNF
+106 DGSKFPNVPFVNF
-119 GDLLNFLGNTNNLP
+119 GDLLKFLGNTNNLP

-153 GINVTNVDGLILQ
+153 GINVSNVDSLILA
-166 NKTKPFKFNVSPLRF
+166 NKTKPFTFNISPFRF
-181 FAYQKI
+181 LAYQKI
-187 YSDYYRNAQYESVNV
+187 YSDFYRNAQYESINV
-202 NAFNIDAVNPA
+202 NAFNIDGINPA
-213 SSTLPNVGSLVT
+213 SSTNPNIGSLVT
-225 PMLYLRYRDWKKDYF
+225 PQLYLRYRDWKKDYF
-240 NAVSPQ
+240 NAVSPD
-246 FQGNDFMSAAFSP
+246 FQGNNFMSAQFSP
-259 VVFPSPSGSNVSSQ
+259 LTFPAGQTDKYQDV
-273 KPEVFNYGGNYLG
+273 KPATTNYGGNYMGLLNQVV
-286 GISTSLS
+286 STNGQFTMS
-293 GSSTTG
+293 
-299 LRLTVSNLRS
+299 VANIRS
-309 AYALDKLYRLM
+309 AFALDKLYRLM
-320 SSAKDGSYGEQ
+320 SSAKDGSYKEQ
-331 MKVRFGVD
+331 MRTRFGVE
-339 APDDDWKS
+339 APDDEWKS

-360 DVTTTSDTYDESS
+360 DVTTTSDTYDATSEI
-373 NSGAIPGTLYGNGW
+373 GAIPGTIYGNGW

-422 AFNTKLKRED
+422 PFNTKLKRED

-453 TKDTDMSKILGW
+453 TKDTDMSKVLGW

-495 AWVAPRNQSLSQYSN
+495 AWVAPRNQALSQYTN

-533 GTEQTDQFLVNANF
+533 GTEQTDQFLINAQF

>member
-14 ANLQRNAFDLSFTSK
+14 AHLQRNAFDLSFTSK

-99 QYSQQVF
+99 QYSQRIY
-106 DGSKFSNVPFVNF
+106 DGSKFSSVPSVSF
-119 GDLLNFLGNTNNLP
+119 GKLLSFINTVT
-133 DSCGYNFKNGAVRLL
+133 DVDACGYDYKNGAVRLL

-153 GINVTNVDGLILQ
+153 GVNVANVDSLLSQ
-166 NKTKPFKFNVSPLRF
+166 NATKPFSFNVSPFRF
-181 FAYQKI
+181 LAYQKI
-187 YSDYYRNAQYESVNV
+187 YFDYYRNAQYENVNV
-202 NAFNIDAVNPA
+202 SAFNIDSVAVP
-213 SSTLPNVGSLVT
+213 SSGVPSSSLNS
-225 PMLYLRYRDWKKDYF
+225 PMLSLRYRDWKKDYF
-240 NAVSPQ
+240 NAVSPE
-246 FQGNDFMSAAFSP
+246 FQGNDFMSAQFSP
-259 VVFPSPSGSNVSSQ
+259 VFFPGGDTDKYQDV
-273 KPEVFNYGGNYLG
+273 KPQTSNYGGNYM
-286 GISTSLS
+286 
-293 GSSTTG
+293 G
-299 LRLTVSNLRS
+299 LLNQTVSTNGQFTMSVANIRS
-309 AYALDKLYRLM
+309 AFALDKLYRLM

-347 KFIGAIDAPITIA
+347 KFIGAIDAPITIS
-360 DVTTTSDTYDESS
+360 DVTTTSDTYDASS
-373 NSGAIPGTLYGNGW
+373 ESGAIPGTLYGNGW

-453 TKDTDMSKILGW
+453 AKDTDMSKVLGW

-495 AWVAPRNQSLSQYSN
+495 AWVAPRNQALSQYSN

-525 QIMVQEYD
+525 QVMVQEYD

-547 GVQAIRPMSIYGEPS
+547 GVQAIRPMSIYGEPL

>member
-1 MANNSIFARNAHR
+1 MANNSIFAKNAHR

-51 RINPTMF
+51 RINPEMF

-99 QYSQQVF
+99 QFSAAIS
-106 DGSKFSNVPFVNF
+106 DGSKFSSVPTWDFNTILK
-119 GDLLNFLGNTNNLP
+119 LLTTSGNDT
-133 DSCGYNFKNGAVRLL
+133 CGYPFKYGAVRLL

-153 GINVTNVDGLILQ
+153 GVNVSNVDTLIAA
-166 NKTKPFKFNVSPLRF
+166 NASKPFNFKVSPFRML
-181 FAYQKI
+181 AYQKI
-187 YSDYYRNAQYESVNV
+187 YSDYYRNPLYESVDVENFNV
-202 NAFNIDAVNPA
+202 DNSNPSTSVA
-213 SSTLPNVGSLVT
+213 SQTAS
-225 PMLYLRYRDWKKDYF
+225 MMYLRYRDWKKDYF
-240 NAVSPQ
+240 NAVSPA
-246 FQGNDFMSAAFSP
+246 FQSSDFMSASFSP
-259 VVFPSPSGSNVSSQ
+259 VSFGVSASSGEPYTNTDISS
-273 KPEVFNYGGNYLG
+273 KLG
-286 GISTSLS
+286 GMYIKSADNF
-293 GSSTTG
+293 
-299 LRLTVSNLRS
+299 TVANLRS

-320 SSAKDGSYGEQ
+320 LSAKDGSYSEQ

-347 KFIGAIDAPITIA
+347 KFIGAIDAPVTIG

-373 NSGAIPGTLYGNGW
+373 QSGAIPGTLYGNGW
-387 SNSQGVIDFT
+387 SQSQGNIDFT
-397 AKEHGIIMGIFSIL
+397 VKEHGIIMGIFSIL
-411 PECDYQSDQID
+411 PECDYQSDQLD

-453 TKDTDMSKILGW
+453 TKDTDMSKVLGW

-495 AWVAPRNQSLSQYSN
+495 AWVAPRNQTLAQYSN

-525 QIMVQEYD
+525 QIMVQQYD
-533 GTEQTDQFLVNANF
+533 GTEQTDQFLINAGFN
-547 GVQAIRPMSIYGEPS
+547 VQAIRPMSIYGEPS

>member
-51 RINPTMF
+51 RINSGMF

-78 YFVPTRLL
+78 YFVPIRLL

-99 QYSQQVF
+99 QFSTAIS
-106 DGSKFSNVPFVNF
+106 DGSKFNSVPTWDFNT
-119 GDLLNFLGNTNNLP
+119 LLKLLSFSGNDT
-133 DSCGYNFKNGAVRLL
+133 CGYPFKYGAVRLL

-153 GINVTNVDGLILQ
+153 GVNVSNVDSLIAA
-166 NKTKPFKFNVSPLRF
+166 NTAKPFAFKVSPFRML
-181 FAYQKI
+181 AYQKI
-187 YSDYYRNAQYESVNV
+187 YSDFYRNSLYEAIDVENFNV
-202 NAFNIDAVNPA
+202 DNT
-213 SSTLPNVGSLVT
+213 SSSSSIANQTAR
-225 PMLYLRYRDWKKDYF
+225 MMYLRYRDWKKDYF
-240 NAVSPQ
+240 NAVSPS
-246 FQGNDFMSAAFSP
+246 FQGNDFMQAAFSP
-259 VVFPSPSGSNVSSQ
+259 IVFPSAGQDVNANPTSWSYKTGNFQGGLSINQPSG
-273 KPEVFNYGGNYLG
+273 
-286 GISTSLS
+286 
-293 GSSTTG
+293 GSSAG
-299 LRLTVSNLRS
+299 ITVANLRS

-320 SSAKDGSYGEQ
+320 VSAKDGSYSEQ
-331 MKVRFGVD
+331 MKTRFGVD

-347 KFIGAIDAPITIA
+347 KFIGAIDAPVTIG
-360 DVTTTSDTYDESS
+360 DVTTTSDTYNESDQ
-373 NSGAIPGTLYGNGW
+373 SGAIPGTIYGNGW
-387 SNSQGVIDFT
+387 SQSKGTIDFT
-397 AKEHGIIMGIFSIL
+397 SKEHGIIMGIFSIL

-453 TKDTDMSKILGW
+453 NKDTDMSKVLGW

-495 AWVAPRNQSLSQYSN
+495 AWVAPRNQILSQYSE

-525 QIMVQEYD
+525 QIMVQQYD
-533 GTEQTDQFLVNANF
+533 GTEQTDQFLVDAGFN
-547 GVQAIRPMSIYGEPS
+547 VQAIRPMSIYGEPS

>member
-1 MANNSIFARNAHR
+1 MSNNSIFARNAHR

-51 RINPTMF
+51 RINPEVF

-99 QYSQQVF
+99 QFSTAIS
-106 DGSKFSNVPFVNF
+106 DGSKFSSVPTWDFNT
-119 GDLLNFLGNTNNLP
+119 LLKLLTTSGN
-133 DSCGYNFKNGAVRLL
+133 DACGYPFKYGAVRLL

-153 GINVTNVDGLILQ
+153 GVNVSNVDSLISA
-166 NKTKPFKFNVSPLRF
+166 NTAKPFAFKVSPFRML
-181 FAYQKI
+181 AYQKI
-187 YSDYYRNAQYESVNV
+187 YSDFYRNPLYESIDVENFNV
-202 NAFNIDAVNPA
+202 DNT
-213 SSTLPNVGSLVT
+213 SSSSSIANQTAR
-225 PMLYLRYRDWKKDYF
+225 MMYLRYRDWKKDYF

-246 FQGNDFMSAAFSP
+246 FQGNDFMSASFTP
-259 VVFPSPSGSNVSSQ
+259 ILFPAAGQNVNGNPTSWTNKNDNFQGGLSINQPSGSSSA
-273 KPEVFNYGGNYLG
+273 
-286 GISTSLS
+286 GI
-293 GSSTTG
+293 
-299 LRLTVSNLRS
+299 TVANLRS

-320 SSAKDGSYGEQ
+320 VSAKDGSYSEQ
-331 MKVRFGVD
+331 MKTRFGVD

-347 KFIGAIDAPITIA
+347 KFIGAIDAPVTIG
-360 DVTTTSDTYDESS
+360 DVTTTSDTYDETS

-387 SNSQGVIDFT
+387 SQSKGSIDFT
-397 AKEHGIIMGIFSIL
+397 SKEHGIIMGIFSIL
-411 PECDYQSDQID
+411 PECDYQSDQIN

-453 TKDTDMSKILGW
+453 NKDTDMSKVLGW
-465 NLRYSEY
+465 NMRYSEY

-482 FNSDDKFQNQSYN
+482 FNSDDKFHNQSYN
-495 AWVAPRNQSLSQYSN
+495 AWVAPRNQTLAQYSN

-525 QIMVQEYD
+525 QVMVQQYD
-533 GTEQTDQFLVNANF
+533 GTEQTDQFLVNAGFN
-547 GVQAIRPMSIYGEPS
+547 VQAIRPMSIYGEPS

>member
-14 ANLQRNAFDLSFTSK
+14 ANLQRNAFDLSFSSK

-51 RINPTMF
+51 RINPEVF

-86 WRSFPQFIAGTSN
+86 WRSFGQFISGTSN
-99 QYSQQVF
+99 LYSQQIF
-106 DGSKFSNVPFVNF
+106 DGSKFNSVPSLNF
-119 GDLLNFLGNTNNLP
+119 GDLLNFLANANHNP
-133 DSCGYNFKNGAVRLL
+133 DSCGYNLKNGAVRLL

-153 GINVTNVDGLILQ
+153 GINVANVDSLILK
-166 NKTKPFKFNVSPLRF
+166 NKTQPFKFKVSPFRLL
-181 FAYQKI
+181 AYQKI
-187 YSDYYRNAQYESVNV
+187 YSDFYRNAQYESIDV
-202 NAFNIDAVNPA
+202 NAFNIDAVNFA
-213 SSTLPNVGSLVT
+213 TSVT
-225 PMLYLRYRDWKKDYF
+225 PTIGHLHESQLYLRYRDWKKDYF

-246 FQGNDFMSAAFSP
+246 FQGNEFMEAKFSP
-259 VVFPSPSGSNVSSQ
+259 IVFPSAGQDVNGNPTSWTGKNDNFQGGLSINQPSG
-273 KPEVFNYGGNYLG
+273 
-286 GISTSLS
+286 
-293 GSSTTG
+293 GSSAG
-299 LRLTVSNLRS
+299 ITVANLRS

-320 SSAKDGSYGEQ
+320 VSAKDGSYSEQ

-339 APDDDWKS
+339 SPDDDWKS
-347 KFIGAIDAPITIA
+347 KFIGAIDAPVTIG
-360 DVTTTSDTYDESS
+360 DVTTTSDTYNETD
-373 NSGAIPGTLYGNGW
+373 NSGAIPGTLYGEGW
-387 SNSQGVIDFT
+387 SQSKGSIDFT
-397 AKEHGIIMGIFSIL
+397 SKEHGIIMGIFSIL

-453 TKDTDMSKILGW
+453 NKDTDMSKVLGW

-495 AWVAPRNQSLSQYSN
+495 AWVAPRNQILSQYSN

-525 QIMVQEYD
+525 QIMVQQYD
-533 GTEQTDQFLVNANF
+533 GTEQTDQFLVNAGF
-547 GVQAIRPMSIYGEPS
+547 DVQAIRPMSIYGEPS

>member
-14 ANLQRNAFDLSFTSK
+14 ANLQRNAFDLSFSSK

-51 RINPTMF
+51 RINPEMF

-99 QYSQQVF
+99 QFSTAIS
-106 DGSKFSNVPFVNF
+106 DGSKFSSVPTWDFNT
-119 GDLLNFLGNTNNLP
+119 LLKLLSTSGNDT
-133 DSCGYNFKNGAVRLL
+133 CGYPFKYGAVRLL

-153 GINVTNVDGLILQ
+153 GVNVSNVDSLIAAS
-166 NKTKPFKFNVSPLRF
+166 TAKPFAFKVSPFRML
-181 FAYQKI
+181 AYQKI
-187 YSDYYRNAQYESVNV
+187 YSDFYRNPLYEAIDVENFNV
-202 NAFNIDAVNPA
+202 DNT
-213 SSTLPNVGSLVT
+213 SSSSSIANQTAR
-225 PMLYLRYRDWKKDYF
+225 MMYLRYRDWKKDYF

-246 FQGNDFMSAAFSP
+246 FQGNDFMSASFTP
-259 VVFPSPSGSNVSSQ
+259 IVFPSAGQDVNGNPTSWAIKSNNFQGGLSINQPSGSSSA
-273 KPEVFNYGGNYLG
+273 
-286 GISTSLS
+286 GI
-293 GSSTTG
+293 
-299 LRLTVSNLRS
+299 TVANLRS

-320 SSAKDGSYGEQ
+320 VSAKDGSYSEQ
-331 MKVRFGVD
+331 MKTRFGVD

-347 KFIGAIDAPITIA
+347 KFIGAIDAPVTIG
-360 DVTTTSDTYDESS
+360 DVTTTSDTYNETDQ
-373 NSGAIPGTLYGNGW
+373 SGAIPGTLYGNGW
-387 SNSQGVIDFT
+387 SQSKGTIDFT
-397 AKEHGIIMGIFSIL
+397 SKEHGIIMGIFSIL

-453 TKDTDMSKILGW
+453 SKDTDMSKVLGW

-472 KTSLDMVHGV
+472 KTSFDMVHGV

-495 AWVAPRNQSLSQYSN
+495 AWVAPRNQTLSQYSN

-525 QIMVQEYD
+525 QIMVQQYD
-533 GTEQTDQFLVNANF
+533 GTEQTDQFLVNAGFN
-547 GVQAIRPMSIYGEPS
+547 VQAIRPMSIYGEPS

>member
-1 MANNSIFARNAHR
+1 MANNSIFSRNAHR

-51 RINPTMF
+51 RINPEMF

-99 QYSQQVF
+99 QFSTAIS
-106 DGSKFSNVPFVNF
+106 DGSKFSSVPTWDFNT
-119 GDLLNFLGNTNNLP
+119 LLRLLSTSGNDT
-133 DSCGYNFKNGAVRLL
+133 CGYPFKYGAVRLL

-153 GINVTNVDGLILQ
+153 GVNVSNVDSLIAA
-166 NKTKPFKFNVSPLRF
+166 NTAKPFAFKVSPFRML
-181 FAYQKI
+181 AYQKI
-187 YSDYYRNAQYESVNV
+187 YSDFYRNSLYESIDVEHFNV
-202 NAFNIDAVNPA
+202 DNTSFSSSIANQTA
-213 SSTLPNVGSLVT
+213 S
-225 PMLYLRYRDWKKDYF
+225 MMYLRYRDWKKDYF
-240 NAVSPQ
+240 NAVSPS
-246 FQGNDFMSAAFSP
+246 FQGNEFMSSP
-259 VVFPSPSGSNVSSQ
+259 FTPIVFPSAGQDVNANPTSWASKNDNFQGGLSINQPSG
-273 KPEVFNYGGNYLG
+273 
-286 GISTSLS
+286 
-293 GSSTTG
+293 GSSAG
-299 LRLTVSNLRS
+299 ITVANLRS

-320 SSAKDGSYGEQ
+320 VSAKDGSYSEQ

-347 KFIGAIDAPITIA
+347 KFIGAIDAPVTIG
-360 DVTTTSDTYDESS
+360 DVTTTSDTYNEAD

-387 SNSQGVIDFT
+387 SQSKGTIDFT
-397 AKEHGIIMGIFSIL
+397 SKEHGIIMGIFSIL

-453 TKDTDMSKILGW
+453 NKDTDMSKVLGW

-495 AWVAPRNQSLSQYSN
+495 AWVAPRNQTLAQYSN

-525 QIMVQEYD
+525 QVMVQQYD
-533 GTEQTDQFLVNANF
+533 GTEQTDQFLVNAAFN
-547 GVQAIRPMSIYGEPS
+547 VQAIRPMSIYGEPS

>member
-51 RINPTMF
+51 RINPEMF
-58 LRTVPL
+58 LRTVPM

-86 WRSFPQFIAGTSN
+86 WRPFGQFISGTSN
-99 QYSQQVF
+99 QYSQSVF
-106 DGSKFSNVPFVNF
+106 DGSKFPNVPFVNF
-119 GDLLNFLGNTNNLP
+119 GDLLTFLSNTNNLP
-133 DSCGYNFKNGAVRLL
+133 DSCGYPFKNGAVRLL

-153 GINVTNVDGLILQ
+153 GINVSNVDSLILT
-166 NKTKPFKFNVSPLRF
+166 NKSKPFTFNVSPFRF
-181 FAYQKI
+181 LAYQKI
-187 YSDYYRNAQYESVNV
+187 YSDFYRNAQYESVNV
-202 NAFNIDAVNPA
+202 NAFNIDGVNFAA
-213 SSTLPNVGSLVT
+213 STNPNIGPLVT
-225 PMLYLRYRDWKKDYF
+225 PQLYLRYRDWKKDYF

-246 FQGNDFMSAAFSP
+246 FQGNDFMSSTFSP
-259 VVFPSPSGSNVSSQ
+259 IEFPTATNKSDQGYVYSSTS
-273 KPEVFNYGGNYLG
+273 GGNYMSYIASGTTQNNPLG
-286 GISTSLS
+286 NFTIA
-293 GSSTTG
+293 
-299 LRLTVSNLRS
+299 NLRS
-309 AYALDKLYRLM
+309 AFALDKLYRLM
-320 SSAKDGSYGEQ
+320 VSAKDGSYSEQ

-347 KFIGAIDAPITIA
+347 KFIGAVDAPITIG
-360 DVTTTSDTYDESS
+360 DVTTTSDTYDES
-373 NSGAIPGTLYGNGW
+373 NNQGAIPGTLYGNGW
-387 SNSQGVIDFT
+387 SQSKGLIDFT

-422 AFNTKLKRED
+422 AFNTKLQRED

-446 PIYQFKF
+446 PVYQFKF
-453 TKDTDMSKILGW
+453 TKDTDMSKVLGW

-495 AWVAPRNQSLSQYSN
+495 AWVAPRNQALAQYTN

-525 QIMVQEYD
+525 QVMVQQYD
-533 GTEQTDQFLVNANF
+533 GTEQTDQFLVNASFN
-547 GVQAIRPMSIYGEPS
+547 VQAIRPMSIYGEPS

>member
-51 RINPTMF
+51 RINPEMF

-99 QYSQQVF
+99 QFSTAIS
-106 DGSKFSNVPFVNF
+106 DGSKFSSVPTWDFHTMLS
-119 GDLLNFLGNTNNLP
+119 LLSTSGN
-133 DSCGYNFKNGAVRLL
+133 DACGYPFKYGAVRLL

-153 GINVTNVDGLILQ
+153 GVNVSNVDSLIAAS
-166 NKTKPFKFNVSPLRF
+166 TAKPFEFKVSPFRML
-181 FAYQKI
+181 AYQKI
-187 YSDYYRNAQYESVNV
+187 YSDFYRNPLYESIDVENFNV
-202 NAFNIDAVNPA
+202 DNT
-213 SSTLPNVGSLVT
+213 SSSSSIANQTAR
-225 PMLYLRYRDWKKDYF
+225 MMYLRYRDWKKDYF

-246 FQGNDFMSAAFSP
+246 FQGNDFMSSVFSP
-259 VVFPSPSGSNVSSQ
+259 ITFPDPSNLSVSMRAGSSSSED
-273 KPEVFNYGGNYLG
+273 PNYLATLG
-286 GISTSLS
+286 NVPQ
-293 GSSTTG
+293 TG
-299 LRLTVSNLRS
+299 KGFGFSINNLRS

-320 SSAKDGSYGEQ
+320 VSAKDGSYSEQ
-331 MKVRFGVD
+331 MKTRFGVD

-347 KFIGAIDAPITIA
+347 KFIGAIDAPVTIG
-360 DVTTTSDTYDESS
+360 DVTTTSDTYNETDH
-373 NSGAIPGTLYGNGW
+373 SGAIPGTLYGNGW
-387 SNSQGVIDFT
+387 SQSKGSIDFT
-397 AKEHGIIMGIFSIL
+397 SKEHGIIMGIFSIL
-411 PECDYQSDQID
+411 PECDYQSDQLNP
-422 AFNTKLKRED
+422 FNTKLKRED
-432 FFVPEFADLGKQPT
+432 FFIPEFADLGKQPT

-453 TKDTDMSKILGW
+453 SKDTDMSKVLGW

-495 AWVAPRNQSLSQYSN
+495 AWVAPRNQALSQYSN

-525 QIMVQEYD
+525 QVMVQQYD
-533 GTEQTDQFLVNANF
+533 GTEQTDQFLVNAGFN
-547 GVQAIRPMSIYGEPS
+547 VQAIRPMSIYGDPS

>member
-51 RINPTMF
+51 RINPEMF

-99 QYSQQVF
+99 QFSTAIS
-106 DGSKFSNVPFVNF
+106 DGSKFSSVPTWDFNT
-119 GDLLNFLGNTNNLP
+119 LLRLLSTSGHDT
-133 DSCGYNFKNGAVRLL
+133 CGYPFKYGAVRLL

-153 GINVTNVDGLILQ
+153 GVNVSNVDSLIAA
-166 NKTKPFKFNVSPLRF
+166 NTAKPFAFKVSPFRML
-181 FAYQKI
+181 AYQKI
-187 YSDYYRNAQYESVNV
+187 YSDFYRNSLYESIDVEHFNV
-202 NAFNIDAVNPA
+202 DNTSSSSSIANQTA
-213 SSTLPNVGSLVT
+213 S
-225 PMLYLRYRDWKKDYF
+225 MMYLRYRDWKKDYF
-240 NAVSPQ
+240 NAVSPS
-246 FQGNDFMSAAFSP
+246 FQGNEFMSSQFIP
-259 VVFPSPSGSNVSSQ
+259 IVFPSAGQDVNANPTSWSNKNDNFQGGLSINQPSG
-273 KPEVFNYGGNYLG
+273 
-286 GISTSLS
+286 
-293 GSSTTG
+293 GSSAG
-299 LRLTVSNLRS
+299 ITVANLRS
-309 AYALDKLYRLM
+309 AYALDKLYRLLV
-320 SSAKDGSYGEQ
+320 SAKDGSYSEQ

-347 KFIGAIDAPITIA
+347 KFIGAIDAPVTIG
-360 DVTTTSDTYDESS
+360 DVTTTSNTYNEAD

-387 SNSQGVIDFT
+387 SQSQGTIDFT
-397 AKEHGIIMGIFSIL
+397 SKEHGIIMGIFSIL

-432 FFVPEFADLGKQPT
+432 FFIPEFADLGKQPT

-453 TKDTDMSKILGW
+453 NKDTDMSKVLGW

-495 AWVAPRNQSLSQYSN
+495 AWVAPRNQTLAQYSN

-525 QIMVQEYD
+525 QVMVQQYD
-533 GTEQTDQFLVNANF
+533 GTEQTDQFLVNAAFN
-547 GVQAIRPMSIYGEPS
+547 VQAIRPMSIYGEPS

>member
-51 RINPTMF
+51 RINPEMF

-99 QYSQQVF
+99 QFSAAIS
-106 DGSKFSNVPFVNF
+106 DGSKFSSVPTWDFNTMLK
-119 GDLLNFLGNTNNLP
+119 LLTTSGT
-133 DSCGYNFKNGAVRLL
+133 DTCGYPFKYGAVRLL

-153 GINVTNVDGLILQ
+153 GVNVSNVDTLIAA
-166 NKTKPFKFNVSPLRF
+166 NSAKPFNFKVSPFRML
-181 FAYQKI
+181 AYQKI
-187 YSDYYRNAQYESVNV
+187 YSDYYRNALYESIDVENFNV
-202 NAFNIDAVNPA
+202 DNSSPSTSVA
-213 SSTLPNVGSLVT
+213 SQTAS
-225 PMLYLRYRDWKKDYF
+225 MMYLRYRDWKKDYF

-246 FQGNDFMSAAFSP
+246 FQGNEFMSSSFAP
-259 VVFPSPSGSNVSSQ
+259 IVFPSAGQDINGNPTSWSSKNGNFQGGLSINQPSGSSSA
-273 KPEVFNYGGNYLG
+273 
-286 GISTSLS
+286 GI
-293 GSSTTG
+293 
-299 LRLTVSNLRS
+299 TVANLRS

-320 SSAKDGSYGEQ
+320 VSAKDGSYSEQ
-331 MKVRFGVD
+331 MKVRFGVES
-339 APDDDWKS
+339 PDDDWKS
-347 KFIGAIDAPITIA
+347 KFIGAIDAPVTIG

-373 NSGAIPGTLYGNGW
+373 QSGAIPGTLYGNGW
-387 SNSQGVIDFT
+387 SQSRGNIDFT

-411 PECDYQSDQID
+411 PECDYQSDQLD

-453 TKDTDMSKILGW
+453 TKDTDMSKVLGW

-472 KTSLDMVHGV
+472 KTALDMVHGV

-495 AWVAPRNQSLSQYSN
+495 AWVAPRNQTLAQYSN

-525 QIMVQEYD
+525 QVMVQQYD
-533 GTEQTDQFLVNANF
+533 GTEQTDQFLVNAGFN
-547 GVQAIRPMSIYGEPS
+547 VQAIRPMSIYGEPS

>member
-51 RINPTMF
+51 RINPEMF

-64 NSAAYVRLKQYCEF
+64 NSAAFVRLKQYCEF

-99 QYSQQVF
+99 QFSTAIS
-106 DGSKFSNVPFVNF
+106 DGSKFSSVPTWDFNT
-119 GDLLNFLGNTNNLP
+119 LLRLLSTSGN
-133 DSCGYNFKNGAVRLL
+133 DACGYPFKYGAVRLL

-153 GINVTNVDGLILQ
+153 GVNVSNVDSLIAA
-166 NKTKPFKFNVSPLRF
+166 NTAKPFAFKVSPFRML
-181 FAYQKI
+181 AYQKI
-187 YSDYYRNAQYESVNV
+187 YSDFYRNPLYEAIDVENFNV
-202 NAFNIDAVNPA
+202 DNT
-213 SSTLPNVGSLVT
+213 SSSSSIANQTAR
-225 PMLYLRYRDWKKDYF
+225 MMYLRYRDWKKDYF

-246 FQGNDFMSAAFSP
+246 FQGNDFMSASFTP
-259 VVFPSPSGSNVSSQ
+259 IVFPSAGQDVNGNPTSWTVKNDNFQAGLSINQPSG
-273 KPEVFNYGGNYLG
+273 
-286 GISTSLS
+286 
-293 GSSTTG
+293 GSSAG
-299 LRLTVSNLRS
+299 ITVANLRS

-320 SSAKDGSYGEQ
+320 VSAKDGSYSEQ
-331 MKVRFGVD
+331 MKTRFGVD

-347 KFIGAIDAPITIA
+347 KFIGAIDAPVTIG
-360 DVTTTSDTYDESS
+360 DVTTTSDTYNETDQ
-373 NSGAIPGTLYGNGW
+373 SGAIPGTLYGNGW
-387 SNSQGVIDFT
+387 SQSQGTIDFT
-397 AKEHGIIMGIFSIL
+397 SKEHGIIMGIFSIL

-453 TKDTDMSKILGW
+453 SKDTDMSNVLGW

-495 AWVAPRNQSLSQYSN
+495 AWVAPRNQILSQYSN

-525 QIMVQEYD
+525 QVMVQQYD
-533 GTEQTDQFLVNANF
+533 GTEQTDQFLVNAGFN
-547 GVQAIRPMSIYGEPS
+547 VQAIRPMSIYGEPS

>member
-1 MANNSIFARNAHR
+1 MASNSIFARNAHR

-51 RINPTMF
+51 RINPEMF
-58 LRTVPL
+58 LRTVPM

-86 WRSFPQFIAGTSN
+86 WRPFGQFISGTSN

-106 DGSKFSNVPFVNF
+106 DGSKFPNVPFVNF
-119 GDLLNFLGNTNNLP
+119 GDLLTFLSNTNNLP
-133 DSCGYNFKNGAVRLL
+133 DSCGYNFRNGAVRLL

-153 GINVTNVDGLILQ
+153 GINVSNVDSLILQ
-166 NKTKPFKFNVSPLRF
+166 NKSKPFKFNVSPFRF
-181 FAYQKI
+181 LAYQKI
-187 YSDYYRNAQYESVNV
+187 YSDFYRNSQYESVNV
-202 NAFNIDAVNPA
+202 NAFNIDGINFASSVNP
-213 SSTLPNVGSLVT
+213 NIGSLVT
-225 PMLYLRYRDWKKDYF
+225 PQLYLRYRDWKKDYF

-246 FQGNDFMSAAFSP
+246 FQGNEFMSSSFSP
-259 VVFPSPSGSNVSSQ
+259 IVFPQIGTSSTEPYGVKNGGNFMAGLINTSNGSNPIQSFSVA
-273 KPEVFNYGGNYLG
+273 
-286 GISTSLS
+286 
-293 GSSTTG
+293 
-299 LRLTVSNLRS
+299 NLRS

-320 SSAKDGSYGEQ
+320 SSAKDGSYSEQ
-331 MKVRFGVD
+331 MKVRFGVES
-339 APDDDWKS
+339 PDDDWKS
-347 KFIGAIDAPITIA
+347 KFIGAIDAPITIG

-373 NSGAIPGTLYGNGW
+373 SQGAIPGTIYGNGW
-387 SNSQGVIDFT
+387 SQSKGIIDFT
-397 AKEHGIIMGIFSIL
+397 SKEHGIIMGIFSIL

-453 TKDTDMSKILGW
+453 GKDTDMTKILGW

-472 KTSLDMVHGV
+472 KTSLDQVHGV

-495 AWVAPRNQSLSQYSN
+495 AWVAPRNQSLSQYTN

-525 QIMVQEYD
+525 QVMVQQYD
-533 GTEQTDQFLVNANF
+533 GTEQTDQFLVNASFN
-547 GVQAIRPMSIYGEPS
+547 VQAIRPMSIYGEPS

>member
-51 RINPTMF
+51 RINPEMF

-99 QYSQQVF
+99 QFSAAIS
-106 DGSKFSNVPFVNF
+106 DGSQFSSVPTWDFNTMLK
-119 GDLLNFLGNTNNLP
+119 LLTTSGNDT
-133 DSCGYNFKNGAVRLL
+133 CGYPFKYGAVRLL

-153 GINVTNVDGLILQ
+153 GVNVSNVDTLIAA
-166 NKTKPFKFNVSPLRF
+166 NSTKPFKFKVSPFRML
-181 FAYQKI
+181 AYQKI
-187 YSDYYRNAQYESVNV
+187 YSDYYRNALYESIDVENFNV
-202 NAFNIDAVNPA
+202 DNSSPSTSVA
-213 SSTLPNVGSLVT
+213 SQTAS
-225 PMLYLRYRDWKKDYF
+225 MMYLRYRDWKKDYF
-240 NAVSPQ
+240 NAVSPS
-246 FQGNDFMSAAFSP
+246 FQGSEFMQSQFTPIA
-259 VVFPSPSGSNVSSQ
+259 FPSAGQDVNANPTSWGSKKGNFQGGLSINQPSG
-273 KPEVFNYGGNYLG
+273 
-286 GISTSLS
+286 
-293 GSSTTG
+293 GSSAG
-299 LRLTVSNLRS
+299 ITVANLRS

-320 SSAKDGSYGEQ
+320 ISAKDGSYSEQ
-331 MKVRFGVD
+331 MKVRFGVES
-339 APDDDWKS
+339 PDDDWKS
-347 KFIGAIDAPITIA
+347 KFIGAIDAPVTIG

-373 NSGAIPGTLYGNGW
+373 QIGAIPGTLYGNGW
-387 SNSQGVIDFT
+387 SQSRGNIDFT

-453 TKDTDMSKILGW
+453 TKDTDMSKVLGW

-495 AWVAPRNQSLSQYSN
+495 AWVAPRNQTLAQYSN

-525 QIMVQEYD
+525 QIMVQQYD
-533 GTEQTDQFLVNANF
+533 GTEQTDQFLVNAGFN
-547 GVQAIRPMSIYGEPS
+547 VQAIRPMSIYGEPS

>member
-1 MANNSIFARNAHR
+1 MANNSIFARNVHR

-51 RINPTMF
+51 RINPEMF

-86 WRSFPQFIAGTSN
+86 WRSFPQFIVGTSN
-99 QYSQQVF
+99 QFSAAIS
-106 DGSKFSNVPFVNF
+106 DGSKFTSVPTWDFNT
-119 GDLLNFLGNTNNLP
+119 LLKLLTTSGHDT
-133 DSCGYNFKNGAVRLL
+133 CGYPFKYGAVRLL

-153 GINVTNVDGLILQ
+153 GVNVSNVDSLIGV
-166 NKTKPFKFNVSPLRF
+166 NNTKPFNFKVSPFRML
-181 FAYQKI
+181 AYQKI
-187 YSDYYRNAQYESVNV
+187 YSDYYRNSLYESVDVENFNV
-202 NAFNIDAVNPA
+202 DNSNPSTSVANQTA
-213 SSTLPNVGSLVT
+213 S
-225 PMLYLRYRDWKKDYF
+225 MMYLRYRDWKKDYF
-240 NAVSPQ
+240 NAVSPS
-246 FQGNDFMSAAFSP
+246 FQGNEFMEAAFSP
-259 VVFPSPSGSNVSSQ
+259 IVFPSAGQDINGNPTSWSRKNDNFQGGLSINQPSGSSSA
-273 KPEVFNYGGNYLG
+273 
-286 GISTSLS
+286 GI
-293 GSSTTG
+293 
-299 LRLTVSNLRS
+299 TVANLRS

-320 SSAKDGSYGEQ
+320 SSAKDGSYSEQ

-347 KFIGAIDAPITIA
+347 KFIGAIDAPVTIG
-360 DVTTTSDTYDESS
+360 DVTTTSDTYDETS

-387 SNSQGVIDFT
+387 SQSKGSIDFT
-397 AKEHGIIMGIFSIL
+397 SKEHGIIMGIFSIL
-411 PECDYQSDQID
+411 PECDYQSDQLNP
-422 AFNTKLKRED
+422 FNTKLKRED

-453 TKDTDMSKILGW
+453 NKDTDMSKVLGW
-465 NLRYSEY
+465 NMRYSEY

-482 FNSDDKFQNQSYN
+482 FNSDDKFHNQSYN
-495 AWVAPRNQSLSQYSN
+495 AWVAPRNQTLTQYSN

-525 QIMVQEYD
+525 QIMVQQYD
-533 GTEQTDQFLVNANF
+533 GTEQTDQFLVNAGFN
-547 GVQAIRPMSIYGEPS
+547 VQAIRPMSIYGEPS

>member
-51 RINPTMF
+51 RINPEMF

-99 QYSQQVF
+99 QFSTAIS
-106 DGSKFSNVPFVNF
+106 DGSKFSSVPSWDFNTILK
-119 GDLLNFLGNTNNLP
+119 LLTASGN
-133 DSCGYNFKNGAVRLL
+133 DACGYPFKYGAVRLL

-153 GINVTNVDGLILQ
+153 GVNVSNVDSLIAA
-166 NKTKPFKFNVSPLRF
+166 NTAKPFSFKVSPFRML
-181 FAYQKI
+181 AYQKI
-187 YSDYYRNAQYESVNV
+187 YSDFYRNTLYESIDVENFNV
-202 NAFNIDAVNPA
+202 DNTSSSSSIA
-213 SSTLPNVGSLVT
+213 SQTAS
-225 PMLYLRYRDWKKDYF
+225 MMFLRYRDWKKDYF

-246 FQGNDFMSAAFSP
+246 FQGNDFMSSSSKFSP
-259 VVFPSPSGSNVSSQ
+259 IVFPQLNSNDFLPDTIETSGLQGVMYSSSSSSSVSHN
-273 KPEVFNYGGNYLG
+273 FT
-286 GISTSLS
+286 IA
-293 GSSTTG
+293 
-299 LRLTVSNLRS
+299 NLRS

-320 SSAKDGSYGEQ
+320 SSAKDGSYSEQ

-339 APDDDWKS
+339 SPDDEWKS
-347 KFIGAIDAPITIA
+347 KFIGAIDAPVTIG
-360 DVTTTSDTYDESS
+360 DVTTTSDTYNESD

-387 SNSQGVIDFT
+387 SQSKGTIDFT
-397 AKEHGIIMGIFSIL
+397 SKEHGIIMGIFSIL

-453 TKDTDMSKILGW
+453 NKDTDMTKVLGW

-495 AWVAPRNQSLSQYSN
+495 AWVAPRNQTLSQYSN

-525 QIMVQEYD
+525 QVMVQQYD
-533 GTEQTDQFLVNANF
+533 GTEQTDQFLVNAGFN
-547 GVQAIRPMSIYGEPS
+547 VQAIRPMSIYGEPS

>member
-51 RINPTMF
+51 RINPEMF
-58 LRTVPL
+58 LRTVPM

-86 WRSFPQFIAGTSN
+86 WRSFPQFVAGTSN
-99 QYSQQVF
+99 QFSQGIF
-106 DGSKFSNVPFVNF
+106 DGSKFPSVPSVNF
-119 GDLLNFLGNTNNLP
+119 GDLMTFISGTTSLP
-133 DSCGYNFKNGAVRLL
+133 DSAGYNFKNGAVRLL

-153 GINVTNVDGLILQ
+153 GVNVSNVDSLVAA
-166 NKTKPFKFNVSPLRF
+166 NKAKKFEFDINPFRF

-187 YSDYYRNAQYESVNV
+187 YSDYYRNPQYESINL
-202 NAFNIDAVNPA
+202 NAWNIDNINPA
-213 SSTLPNVGSLVT
+213 ASVVPHVSPLSAS
-225 PMLYLRYRDWKKDYF
+225 MLYLRYRDWKKDYF
-240 NAVSPQ
+240 NAVSPS
-246 FQGNDFMSAAFSP
+246 FQGSDFMSSSFSP
-259 VVFPSPSGSNVSSQ
+259 ISFPSPSGTSVVSTVPDSYLY
-273 KPEVFNYGGNYLG
+273 KGDYLG
-286 GISTSLS
+286 GLSASLS
-293 GSSTTG
+293 GSTSGT
-299 LRLTVSNLRS
+299 RLTVSNLRS

-320 SSAKDGSYGEQ
+320 VSAKDGSYSEQ
-331 MKVRFGVD
+331 MKVRFGVA

-347 KFIGAIDAPITIA
+347 KFIGAIDAPVTIG
-360 DVTTTSDTYDESS
+360 DVTTTSDTYDES
-373 NSGAIPGTLYGNGW
+373 NNQGAIPGTLYGNGW
-387 SNSQGVIDFT
+387 SQSKGLIDFT

-453 TKDTDMSKILGW
+453 TKDTDMSKVLGW

-495 AWVAPRNQSLSQYSN
+495 AWVAPRNQALAQYTN

-525 QIMVQEYD
+525 QVMVQQYD
-533 GTEQTDQFLVNANF
+533 GTEQTDQFLVNASFN
-547 GVQAIRPMSIYGEPS
+547 VQAIRPMSIYGEPS

>member
-51 RINPTMF
+51 RINPAMF
-58 LRTVPL
+58 LRTVPM

-78 YFVPTRLL
+78 YFVPYRLL

-99 QYSQQVF
+99 QFSTAIS
-106 DGSKFSNVPFVNF
+106 DGSKFNSVPTWDFNT
-119 GDLLNFLGNTNNLP
+119 LLRLLSTSGT
-133 DSCGYNFKNGAVRLL
+133 DTCGYPFKYGAVRLL

-153 GINVTNVDGLILQ
+153 GVNVSNVDSLIAA
-166 NKTKPFKFNVSPLRF
+166 NTAKPFTFKVSPFRML
-181 FAYQKI
+181 AYQKI
-187 YSDYYRNAQYESVNV
+187 YSDFYRNPLYEAIDVENFNV
-202 NAFNIDAVNPA
+202 DNTSSSA
-213 SSTLPNVGSLVT
+213 SIANQTAS
-225 PMLYLRYRDWKKDYF
+225 MMYLRYRDWKKDYF

-246 FQGNDFMSAAFSP
+246 FQGNDFMSASFTP
-259 VVFPSPSGSNVSSQ
+259 LLFPSGIGVSSGAFTDKSSGFQ
-273 KPEVFNYGGNYLG
+273 GGMYDLSSDTSKPLTPF
-286 GISTSLS
+286 
-293 GSSTTG
+293 
-299 LRLTVSNLRS
+299 TVSNLRS

-320 SSAKDGSYGEQ
+320 VSAKDGSYSEQ
-331 MKVRFGVD
+331 MKTRFGVD

-347 KFIGAIDAPITIA
+347 KFIGAIDAPVTIG
-360 DVTTTSDTYDESS
+360 DVTTTSDTYDEST

-387 SNSQGVIDFT
+387 SQSNGSIDFT
-397 AKEHGIIMGIFSIL
+397 SKEHGIIMGIFSIL
-411 PECDYQSDQID
+411 PECDYQSDQLNP
-422 AFNTKLKRED
+422 FNTKLKRED

-453 TKDTDMSKILGW
+453 NKDTDMSKVLGW

-495 AWVAPRNQSLSQYSN
+495 AWVAPRNQILSQYSN

-525 QIMVQEYD
+525 QVMVQQFD
-533 GTEQTDQFLVNANF
+533 GTEQTDQFLVNAGFN
-547 GVQAIRPMSIYGEPS
+547 VQAIRPMSIYGEPS